1 VQELA
6 LFGVSLADMVA
17 LAGTLSSSFGT
28 GPRLGYE
35 LLRVQALPLCKRNST
50 HVCVCGKPLDQFQ
63 AEVAAS
69 R

>member
-6 LFGVSLADMVA
+6 LFGVSLAGPLP

-28 GPRLGYE
+28 GPRPGDE
-35 LLRVQALPLCKRNST
+35 LLRDHALPLCKWNSA
-50 HVCVCGKPLDQFQ
+50 HGSGKPLDQFQ
-63 AEVAAS
+63 AKVSAS